1 MKNVIL
7 DLCRNVCG
15 WDGSNPY
22 EIQSVNLNGDTVT
35 MVIKVLEEPE
45 DEEKQS

>member
-7 DLCRNVCG
+7 DLCRNVVG
-15 WDGSNPY
+15 WDGSHPY

-35 MVIKVLEEPE
+35 MVIKVLDEPE

>member
-7 DLCRNVCG
+7 DLCRNICG

-35 MVIKVLEEPE
+35 IIINVLEKPE